1 MYIYG
6 FLVLFPHIVKT
17 INWDK
22 FSVVNKEF
30 LEIMAH
36 PCVGRLICVSFTV
49 TSFAQFYFFMLKQ
62 YLHIVQ
68 TDGLRQTSKSVWSLL
83 TLLSKV
89 GTMHKRHVDHSVLI
103 FWLWTHQMRWNIS
116 RLCVLYYQVSNLH
129 FKFEFSTVWRKQK
142 WENHGSAK
150 TEEVVIDGSEM
161 GR

>member
-36 PCVGRLICVSFTV
+36 PWVGRLICVSFTV
-49 TSFAQFYFFMLKQ
+49 SFAQLYFCTLQ
-62 YLHIVQ
+62 QHLHIVQ